1 LASRELRNIFGS
13 SGWYKQSIPKIN
25 FRYQLSLTADTK
37 NKRSFFVSTIVIS
50 RYKKLTTGVI
60 INHFSNSEVHTNRAS
75 EEQRSLVLNLNK
87 MVAASFNQEVTV
99 AMSADRL
106 WKVAFA

>member
-1 LASRELRNIFGS
+1 
-13 SGWYKQSIPKIN
+13 
-25 FRYQLSLTADTK
+25 
-37 NKRSFFVSTIVIS
+37 
-50 RYKKLTTGVI
+50 
-60 INHFSNSEVHTNRAS
+60 
-75 EEQRSLVLNLNK
+75 VLNLNK